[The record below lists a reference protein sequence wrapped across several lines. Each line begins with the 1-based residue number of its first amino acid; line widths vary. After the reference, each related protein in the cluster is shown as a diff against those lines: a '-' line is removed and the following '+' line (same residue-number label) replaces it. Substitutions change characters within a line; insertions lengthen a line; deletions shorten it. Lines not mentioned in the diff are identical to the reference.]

1 MRRPRGR
8 PRGGRG
14 AAGPP
19 RRDALAADRDPPRGR
34 RAPRAP
40 ALRSPPRRL
49 LRVVVTGPESTGKT
63 TLARILAGRFDT
75 TWAPEAARGYL
86 TCLGRPPSLPDIEA
100 IARLQLESEEAAAR
114 DARGLLVC
122 DTDLLATRVWS
133 EHYFGVCPGWVAEEA
148 ARRPYDLHLL
158 CRADVP
164 WVDDGL
170 RDSPGLG
177 PRFEDAFRRALREAG
192 RPFVE
197 RSGSW
202 PEREDRAV
210 AAILALGLPPLRQA
224 RPREG

>member
-1 MRRPRGR
+1 M
-8 PRGGRG
+8 
-14 AAGPP
+14 
-19 RRDALAADRDPPRGR
+19 
-34 RAPRAP
+34 
-40 ALRSPPRRL
+40 RSPLRRL
-49 LRVVVTGPESTGKT
+49 VRVVVTGPESTGKT
-63 TLARILAGRFDT
+63 TLARHLAGRFDT
-75 TWAPEAARGYL
+75 AWAPEAARGYL
-86 TCLGRPPSLPDIEA
+86 ARLGRPPSLTDIEA

-133 EHYFGVCPGWVAEEA
+133 EHYFGVCPGWIAEEA

-177 PRFEDAFRRALREAG
+177 PRFEGAFRRALRETR

-197 RSGSW
+197 LSGSW
-202 PEREDRAV
+202 ADRQERAV
-210 AAILALGLPPLRQA
+210 AALLALGLPPLGPA
-224 RPREG
+224 PPREG